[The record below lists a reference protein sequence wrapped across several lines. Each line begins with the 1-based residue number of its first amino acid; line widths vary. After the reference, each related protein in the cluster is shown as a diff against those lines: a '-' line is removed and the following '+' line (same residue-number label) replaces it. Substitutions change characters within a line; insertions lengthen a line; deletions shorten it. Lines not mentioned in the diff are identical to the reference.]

1 MKPIPAGERGAALL
15 TVLMLVA
22 VIGVIAASSLERLKL
37 QTRLAINMAAIDQ
50 ARHFAY
56 AGEAIT
62 VSRIRQVIDRDRA
75 MTVSGQWLERAMP
88 FPIDGGT
95 AIARV
100 SDGGNCFNLNGLVVK
115 TADGMLA
122 TRPLAV
128 RQFESLM
135 LLVGV
140 ERRSAGSIALAAAD
154 WIDTD
159 SIPQPGGAEDNTYA
173 NAPTPYRT
181 GNDLMA
187 DVTELKSVAGV
198 SPEIFARLRPWLCAL
213 PQAELSPININTL
226 RRDQAPLISMLLPGS
241 LPVSL
246 AQRMIDERPEGGYSA
261 VEIFWS
267 KPALRGLSPSLEVQ
281 AQTQVKTRW
290 FVLRMQIDMGGA
302 ELTETALIDAGLG
315 RPKVV
320 RRSWDDAA

>member
-1 MKPIPAGERGAALL
+1 VKPARKGESGAALL

-62 VSRIRQVIDRDRA
+62 VSRIGQIIDRNRA
-75 MTVSGQWLERAMP
+75 VTVSGDWLERPLP

-95 AIARV
+95 AVARV
-100 SDGGNCFNLNGLVVK
+100 SDGGNCFNLNSLVAR
-115 TADGMLA
+115 TADGA
-122 TRPLAV
+122 FVIRPLSMQ
-128 RQFESLM
+128 QFENLM

-140 ERRSAGSIALAAAD
+140 ERRAAATIAVATAD
-154 WIDTD
+154 WIDSD
-159 SIPQPGGAEDNTYA
+159 SIPQPGGAEDGTYA
-173 NAPTPYRT
+173 RAPNPYRAA
-181 GNDLMA
+181 NVLMA

-198 SPEIFARLRPWLCAL
+198 SPEIFERLRPWLCAL
-213 PQAELSPININTL
+213 PQAEPSPINLNTI
-226 RRDQAPLISMLLPGS
+226 RRDQAPLIAMLLPGT
-241 LPVSL
+241 LPVGL
-246 AQRMIDERPEGGYSA
+246 VQRMIDERPEGGYSA
-261 VEIFWS
+261 AEVFWS
-267 KPALRGLSPSLEVQ
+267 KPALRGFAAPLEVQ
-281 AQTQVKTRW
+281 AQTHVKTRW

-302 ELTETALIDAGLG
+302 ELTEMALIDAGLG
-315 RPKVV
+315 RPRVV